1 MRRARAEHQEP
12 ERREDGSASGLRTG
26 DAAADVRRRERVQRA
41 AASCDHVGQA
51 TASETRASPIG
62 VINKHAAS
70 AQERERAVYVGRGSA
85 LGNPFKVR
93 RTASGPGHGPY
104 ERGQTLGPYERHLRE
119 RIRAKDPAICD
130 ALNGIYQE
138 ARRAQQEG
146 GGRAPHVLLRAVWT
160 ADGPA
165 LPYRSDQADRRRA
178 PRRPERAAQP
188 TVPVTG
194 GPEHPEPPPGPCVN

>member
-12 ERREDGSASGLRTG
+12 DRREDGSASGLRTG
-26 DAAADVRRRERVQRA
+26 DAAADVGRRERVQRA
-41 AASCDHVGQA
+41 AASCDRVGQA
-51 TASETRASPIG
+51 TASETRASPIK

-70 AQERERAVYVGRGSA
+70 YQDRERAVYVGRGSA

-93 RTASGPGHGPY
+93 PHGPY

-130 ALNGIYQE
+130 ALNGIYRE

-146 GGRAPHVLLRAVWT
+146 GDVLLMCFCAPKPCHAGVVKRIL
-160 ADGPA
+160 DEHLGRP
-165 LPYRSDQADRRRA
+165 SDQ
-178 PRRPERAAQP
+178 PSRPSRSQESRSTRSHLQAHA
-188 TVPVTG
+188 
-194 GPEHPEPPPGPCVN
+194 